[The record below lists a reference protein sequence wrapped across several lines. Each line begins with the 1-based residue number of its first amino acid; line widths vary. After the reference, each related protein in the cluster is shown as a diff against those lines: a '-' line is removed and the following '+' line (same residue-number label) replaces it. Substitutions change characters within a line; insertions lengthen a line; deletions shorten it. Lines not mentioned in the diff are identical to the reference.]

1 MSVLFLFIRVVEF
14 VAVVA
19 VIGFIVYAIA
29 NGKIGDAIAKLIKKR
44 SDYYDVEKL
53 DDAEIIARKYNKKNE
68 RK

>member
-1 MSVLFLFIRVVEF
+1 MSVLFMLIRAVEF

-19 VIGFIVYAIA
+19 VIGFIVYGIV
-29 NGKIGDAIAKLIKKR
+29 NGSIGAAIAKLIKKR

-53 DDAEIIARKYNKKNE
+53 DDAEIIARKYNKKNG